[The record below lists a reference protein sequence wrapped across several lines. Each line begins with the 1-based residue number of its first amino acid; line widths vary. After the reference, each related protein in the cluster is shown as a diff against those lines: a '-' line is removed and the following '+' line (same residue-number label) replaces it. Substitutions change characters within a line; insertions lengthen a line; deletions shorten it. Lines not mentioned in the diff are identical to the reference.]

1 MKIKVKR
8 DSWLMASSVPCYPT
22 VYAVRGSQDYDIEH
36 YIMCCP
42 DKEQLYGPLTLKK
55 DEVIDITLKKD
66 SYNFDYI
73 RDNKTY
79 YFRALEDKDFFD
91 KFEII
96 SD

>member
-1 MKIKVKR
+1 MKR
-8 DSWLMASSVPCYPT
+8 
-22 VYAVRGSQDYDIEH
+22 
-36 YIMCCP
+36 
-42 DKEQLYGPLTLKK
+42 

-66 SYNFDYI
+66 SYDFDYI

-79 YFRALEDKDFFD
+79 YFRALEDKDFFN